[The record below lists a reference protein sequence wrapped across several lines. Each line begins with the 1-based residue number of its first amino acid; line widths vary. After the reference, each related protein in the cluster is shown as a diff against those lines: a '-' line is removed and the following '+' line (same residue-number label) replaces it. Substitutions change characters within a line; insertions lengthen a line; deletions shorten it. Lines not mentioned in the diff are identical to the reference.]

1 MTSASDMKAIEA
13 RNKKTVLAVFGI
25 VCAMIVLA
33 YASVPLYTLFCQVT
47 GFGGATE
54 RVEANSQMTVLDR
67 EMEIRFRT
75 STDDDMPWEFKAE
88 ADSMVIKVGADGF
101 ANFTAHNPT
110 AKQIAGTAIF
120 NVTPIKAAR
129 YFKKIQCFCFDEQ
142 ILAPGQTVNM
152 PVMFFVDPAI
162 AEDVNLNDV
171 KTITLSYTFYKQDSE
186 KIEIKP
192 DQTQTRG

>member
-1 MTSASDMKAIEA
+1 MTSSNDMKAIEA

-25 VCAMIVLA
+25 VCAMVVLA
-33 YASVPLYTLFCQVT
+33 YASVPLYSLFCQVT

-54 RVEANSQMTVLDR
+54 RVSEGRQITVLDR
-67 EMEIRFRT
+67 DMEIRFHT
-75 STDDDMPWEFKAE
+75 STDDDMPWEFKPE
-88 ADSMVIKVGADGF
+88 TPSMTVKVGEDGF

-110 AKQIAGTAIF
+110 GKTIAGTAIF

-129 YFKKIQCFCFDEQ
+129 YFKKVQCFCFDEQ
-142 ILAPGQTVNM
+142 VLTPGQTVNM

-162 AEDVNLNDV
+162 AEDVHLNDV

-186 KIEIKP
+186 KTEIKP
-192 DQTQTRG
+192 DQNQNRG